1 MKNIINRCRICNHES
16 LVDILTLFQMP
27 FTDEFLSVDMI
38 NSEYKSDIKI
48 GFCKNCG
55 ISQNL
60 TNTNMDI
67 YYNEYTYSVQ
77 SSNFAMEFMKKLSR
91 KIKDNYFNN
100 QKTYK
105 VLEIG
110 SGSGEQLLEFKNLG
124 FEVIGFEPSQKLSE
138 FANNN
143 LILTLNEFFD
153 ENSLMKLPSNFE
165 KVDLVISSYT
175 FDHIPNPVDI
185 LKNVRQILNDNGK
198 LVLEIHDLDLIV
210 KRNEYCLF
218 EHEHYIYLNERTLTY
233 LLNILGFNVLTFN
246 LLYEKE
252 KRGNSLL
259 VVAEKVDNIQI
270 NNLNIDTEYENLNKL
285 SDNVFTSI
293 SKLEQFL
300 ETNKDKKIVAYGA
313 GGRGIMTLSA
323 LKNSSLIKFIVDKNP
338 KGDDI
343 FSPKTH
349 IPVYNIS
356 KLNEYKPDIII
367 IFSFG
372 YFNEIVNE
380 LEIEYK
386 IDPSKVISLLSIN

>member
-1 MKNIINRCRICNHES
+1 
-16 LVDILTLFQMP
+16 MP